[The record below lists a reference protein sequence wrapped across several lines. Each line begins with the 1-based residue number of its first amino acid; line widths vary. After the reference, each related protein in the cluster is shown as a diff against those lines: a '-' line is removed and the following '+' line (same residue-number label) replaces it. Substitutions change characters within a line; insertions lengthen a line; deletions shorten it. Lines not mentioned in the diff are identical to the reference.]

1 MEVPCQIKILPKPA
15 LPSLPGARAL
25 NKSRRLSQTLQNATR
40 TWTRQNHPASPNMS
54 SLSILH
60 LLLLLLAL
68 HAPQAKGL
76 PVVTSRTPYSMLMKE
91 IMDDLKKITPSP
103 EVSSWDKVGKGQGR
117 AGRCLGPIGLRGS
130 LSLSLPH
137 QGSLNSDEKNFLT
150 VRVQPHT
157 WVNLGGFPS
166 TSCLVT
172 SGTSCH
178 LG

>member
-15 LPSLPGARAL
+15 LPSLPWGTGTL

-54 SLSILH
+54 SLSISH

-76 PVVTSRTPYSMLMKE
+76 PVMTSRAPYSMLMRE

-130 LSLSLPH
+130 LSLSLSASP
-137 QGSLNSDEKNFLT
+137 GLLEL
-150 VRVQPHT
+150 R
-157 WVNLGGFPS
+157 
-166 TSCLVT
+166 
-172 SGTSCH
+172 
-178 LG
+178 